1 MKQLHLLLVL
11 TLHGLFPAGALAI
24 ETTKD
29 TAGQTAVE
37 QEVAD
42 VERAFAKS
50 MADRN
55 FEAFSA
61 FIGEDAVFVSGPQI
75 LRGKEQITTAWKA
88 LFESEAA
95 PFSWQPETVIAL
107 PSGDLALS
115 TGPVTGADGKVSV
128 YYTSTWRKNAAGEW
142 KIIFD
147 KGQEVCA
154 PDKG

>member
-1 MKQLHLLLVL
+1 MKRFQLLLVSAL
-11 TLHGLFPAGALAI
+11 LGLFPAVAFATEMAGETAI
-24 ETTKD
+24 EL
-29 TAGQTAVE
+29 
-37 QEVAD
+37 EVAD

-75 LRGKEQITTAWKA
+75 LRGKEQVTAAWKA
-88 LFESEAA
+88 LFEGEVA

-107 PSGDLALS
+107 PSGGLALS

>member
-1 MKQLHLLLVL
+1 MKRLHLFLVSALL
-11 TLHGLFPAGALAI
+11 GLYPAAALAQD
-24 ETTKD
+24 TTGD
-29 TAGQTAVE
+29 TAGPTTVE
-37 QEVAD
+37 LEVAD

-55 FEAFSA
+55 FAAFSE
-61 FIGEDAVFVSGPQI
+61 FIGEDAVFVSGPQT
-75 LRGKEQITTAWKA
+75 LRGKEQVTAAWKP
-88 LFESEAA
+88 LFEGEAA

-128 YYTSTWRKNAAGEW
+128 YYTSTWRKNAAGDW
-142 KIIFD
+142 KIVFD

-154 PDKG
+154 SDKG